1 MQTLLHTKALYKSL
15 LDAHAFTPRSF
26 KTQELF
32 CKDAFTHIL
41 LGTGAFLPKEALT
54 HRIFYA
60 KKLLHTHFFTHKA
73 FYTRSNLISYE
84 RVTPDPIS
92 GQEIEKKE
100 KEDINKD
107 VKM

>member
-1 MQTLLHTKALYKSL
+1 MQRRFHTHSFR
-15 LDAHAFTPRSF
+15 HRSF
-26 KTQELF
+26 F
-32 CKDAFTHIL
+32 
-41 LGTGAFLPKEALT
+41 
-54 HRIFYA
+54 A
-60 KKLLHTHFFTHKA
+60 KKLLHTDFFNAKKLLHTEFFTHKA